1 MAGKSIAQMIREQR
15 GIEPKKNPKK
25 VESGIK
31 GAIASGN
38 TTKKREAMRKVNA
51 IPKGGQQAFERAI
64 SEQTALQGKM
74 QTVQG
79 LKKSQVIEIFS
90 GSAVE
95 VAERLVSLAMG
106 RDGFHDAPASVQR
119 LAMVDV
125 LTYAGISQQE
135 AEKHSKPVSEMTRE
149 ELEAFIQAT
158 QQIVEK
164 VNIPSGQVIEQ
175 VQDVDTDQLR

>member
-1 MAGKSIAQMIREQR
+1 MASKSIAQMIREQR
-15 GIEPKKNPKK
+15 GIEPAKNPKK
-25 VESGIK
+25 VEAGKK

-38 TTKKREAMRKVNA
+38 TTKRAMKARENIK
-51 IPKGGQQAFERAI
+51 IPKGGKQQFIKAI
-64 SEQTALQGKM
+64 GEQSALQANM

-90 GSAVE
+90 NNAVE
-95 VAERLVSLAMG
+95 VANRLVSLALG
-106 RDGFHDAPASVQR
+106 QDGFHDAPASVQR

-149 ELEAFIQAT
+149 ELESFIQAT

-164 VNIPSGQVIEQ
+164 VNTPQGVLVEQ

>member
-1 MAGKSIAQMIREQR
+1 MASKSIAQMIREQR
-15 GIEPKKNPKK
+15 GIEPAKNPKH
-25 VESGIK
+25 VENGLK
-31 GAIASGN
+31 GAIAKGT
-38 TTKKREAMRKVNA
+38 TTKKREAMRQINK
-51 IPKGGQQAFERAI
+51 IPKGGKEQFNKALIEQSTLQAN
-64 SEQTALQGKM
+64 L

-90 GSAVE
+90 NNAVE
-95 VAERLVSLAMG
+95 VANRLVSLALG
-106 RDGFHDAPASVQR
+106 QDGFHDAPASVQR

-149 ELEAFIQAT
+149 ELESFIQAT

-164 VNIPSGQVIEQ
+164 VNTPQGVVIEQ